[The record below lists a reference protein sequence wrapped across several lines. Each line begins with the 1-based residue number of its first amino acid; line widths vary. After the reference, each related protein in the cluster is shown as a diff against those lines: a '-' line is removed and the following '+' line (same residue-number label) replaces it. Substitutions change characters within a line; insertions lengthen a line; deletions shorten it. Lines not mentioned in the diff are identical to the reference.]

1 MCALLDSSV
10 VLVSCCVFKIIS
22 CRIECRGHGRENN
35 VRKVLCL
42 SVVIDRV
49 RAIERSRD
57 WDCCCVAAVAV
68 LLCLASFLCY
78 HFLVGNPTYH
88 CTHHPMINNLIDK

>member
-35 VRKVLCL
+35 VRKVLCS
-42 SVVIDRV
+42 SVMIDRI
-49 RAIERSRD
+49 RSRSRD
-57 WDCCCVAAVAV
+57 WNGCFVAAVAA

-78 HFLVGNPTYH
+78 HFLVANPTYY
-88 CTHHPMINNLIDK
+88 CTHHPMINNFIDK